1 LASSSSRWQV
11 SPPLHLLE
19 LGGGEAAFEHLE
31 RVNPHLRIVLAGP
44 GVEVGHR

>member
-19 LGGGEAAFEHLE
+19 LGGGAAFEHLE

-44 GVEVGHR
+44 DVEVGHR